1 MSTTTIIIIGFI
13 ILGIIGYFILDSY
26 KKKNMEK
33 LFNHVFETS
42 KQVPIKKRTA
52 YQLFMFKETI
62 AASVKK
68 GKDAASAE
76 RLNNPKYVEVQLMN
90 MTKILKDT
98 SKVEDKRI
106 KQALKMLED
115 FKKWEKNRNQ

>member
-1 MSTTTIIIIGFI
+1 MDTTTMIIIGFV
-13 ILGIIGYFILDSY
+13 ILGMVAYFILDYY

-33 LFNHVFETS
+33 LFNHIFETS

-76 RLNNPKYVEVQLMN
+76 RLNNPKYVEIQLIN

-98 SKVEDKRI
+98 STVKDKRI

-115 FKKWEKNRNQ
+115 FKKWEEKKE

>member
-1 MSTTTIIIIGFI
+1 MDTTTMVIIGFV
-13 ILGIIGYFILDSY
+13 ILGMVAYFILDSY

-33 LFNHVFETS
+33 LFNHIFETS

-76 RLNNPKYVEVQLMN
+76 RLNNPKYVEIQLIN

-98 SKVEDKRI
+98 STVKDKRI

-115 FKKWEKNRNQ
+115 FKKWEEKKE

>member
-1 MSTTTIIIIGFI
+1 MDTTTMIIIGFV
-13 ILGIIGYFILDSY
+13 ILGMVAYFILDSY

-33 LFNHVFETS
+33 LFNHIFETS

-76 RLNNPKYVEVQLMN
+76 RLNNPKYVEIQLIN

-98 SKVEDKRI
+98 STVKDKRI

-115 FKKWEKNRNQ
+115 FKKWEEKKE